1 MDTNLHPAAGVIVK
15 SDQAVSISV
24 SHNFSFEIGNS
35 RENSPKE
42 PSSVHTPCPE
52 KTEAQSTASTKLIF
66 SVSRSLCVSRSLEAL
81 GLMRLNSAI
90 HEFENT
96 KWSARRCPNRMTQ
109 PGHDRFVT
117 R

>member
-52 KTEAQSTASTKLIF
+52 KTEAQSTASKKLIF
-66 SVSRSLCVSRSLEAL
+66 SVSRSFRMETGKRSVKNADCGVREV
-81 GLMRLNSAI
+81 NP
-90 HEFENT
+90 
-96 KWSARRCPNRMTQ
+96 ARTDGSTP
-109 PGHDRFVT
+109 
-117 R
+117 